1 MSLFNELKRRN
12 VLRVGTAY
20 VVAAWLLI
28 QVVETIFP
36 AFGFDD
42 AAIRIVVIVVAIAF
56 IPTLVLSWVFEITP
70 EGLKKEIDVDREQS
84 ITPVTGKRLDRFI
97 MVLLA
102 LALGYF
108 AFDKFV
114 LDPARDDLIV
124 EAARLEGRT
133 EALENSWGERSIA
146 VLPFTNRSALEED
159 VFFVD
164 GVHDD
169 LLTLL
174 SKLGDLKVISRT
186 SVEKF
191 RGTGL
196 SIPEVAARLGVATIL
211 EGAVQRAG
219 GQVRINVQ
227 LIDAGTDGHLWAET
241 YDRAL
246 TAQNIFAI
254 QSDIAQAIAGALE
267 AVLSPEEESRVAAVP
282 TSSFAAY
289 EEYLRGRQKLVSRK
303 IPDIRAAAQNFHNSI
318 ELDPN
323 YAMAYVGLADAFF
336 LLRYYGD
343 MSVAE
348 TNPLLES
355 AVNSALKLDPELGE
369 AHTAYAA
376 MLENKSQSHEA
387 ITAYQKAIE
396 LAPGYATSYHWLA
409 EIWRDRLR
417 EPGRAL
423 PLIMKALELDPLS
436 PVINIT
442 VAETLRDLGR
452 HDKALAQIDH
462 AIEIAPAYP
471 SAYIVKAVI
480 LAWSFGRI
488 DQALRLGHHAIEL
501 DSQSLIA
508 HIVITQMFSHLGDEA
523 RAIDYIERS
532 LRLGPDY
539 YLGHSIAVAIYQ
551 VSGDMERALQQA
563 RRAYAIVPGGR
574 GSLRLL
580 RNLDLGKGQ
589 AANARARYE
598 DNFPEFAGQKMLKV
612 TRKNYGAAIDYAYL
626 LYLAG
631 ENGRLRQILLP
642 VLDYLPEIDR
652 LGLRG
657 MYIDDVQALTMLG
670 ETDKALETLADAVT
684 EGWRR
689 NWRLFLG
696 SPSLDS
702 IRDDPRFIAQKEILE
717 ADMAA
722 QLESYDASANDPR
735 PRTF

>member
-20 VVAAWLLI
+20 IVASWLVI

-36 AFGFDD
+36 AFGFGD

-56 IPTLVLSWVFEITP
+56 IPALVFSWVFELTP

-84 ITPVTGKRLDRFI
+84 LTPLTGKRLDRFI

-102 LALGYF
+102 FALGYF

-114 LDPARDDLIV
+114 LDPARDDLII
-124 EAARLEGRT
+124 ETARQEGRT
-133 EALENSWGERSIA
+133 EALEKSWSERSIA
-146 VLPFTNRSALEED
+146 VLPFANRSALEED

-196 SIPEVAARLGVATIL
+196 SIPEVAAQLGVATIL

-219 GQVRINVQ
+219 GQVRVNVQ

-241 YDRAL
+241 YDREL

-254 QSDIAQAIAGALE
+254 QSDIARAIAGALQ
-267 AVLSPEEESRVAAVP
+267 AVLSTEEESRVAAVP
-282 TSSFAAY
+282 TSNFAAY
-289 EEYLRGRQKLVSRK
+289 EEYLRGRQILVSRT
-303 IPDIRAAAQNFHNSI
+303 IPDIRTAAEHFHKSI
-318 ELDPN
+318 ELDAG
-323 YAMAYVGLADAFF
+323 YAMAYVGLADAYF

-355 AVNSALKLDPELGE
+355 AVSSALELDPELGE

-376 MLENKSQSHEA
+376 MLENKGRLYEA
-387 ITAYQKAIE
+387 VAAYEQAIE

-409 EIWRDRLR
+409 ELWRGRLR
-417 EPGRAL
+417 DPDPAL
-423 PLIMKALELDPLS
+423 PLIMQALKLDPLS

-452 HDKALAQIDH
+452 RNEALAQIDH
-462 AIEIAPAYP
+462 AIEVAPTYP
-471 SAYIVKAVI
+471 SAYIIKAYT
-480 LAWSFGRI
+480 LAGSFGKLA
-488 DQALRLGHHAIEL
+488 QALRLFDYATEL
-501 DSQSLIA
+501 DPQSLIA
-508 HIVITQMFSHLGDEA
+508 CNGIARVFSHLGDEA
-523 RAIDYIERS
+523 RAIGKIKRCLES
-532 LRLGPDY
+532 GPGF
-539 YLGHSIAVAIYQ
+539 LQGHSTAAVIYQ
-551 VSGDMERALQQA
+551 VSGETELALQHA
-563 RRAYAIVPGGR
+563 RRANAISPGR
-574 GSLRLL
+574 SLVSLRVL
-580 RNLDLGKGQ
+580 RDADLNDGQ
-589 AANARARYE
+589 AADARARYE
-598 DNFPEFAGQKMLKV
+598 DIFPSFAGQQTLEV
-612 TRKNYGAAIDYAYL
+612 TRKNYRAAIDYAYL
-626 LYLAG
+626 LYKAE
-631 ENGRLRQILLP
+631 ENDRLRQILLP
-642 VLDYLPEIDR
+642 VLDYLPEIGR
-652 LGLRG
+652 LGVGG
-657 MYIDDVQALTMLG
+657 MNIDDVRALAMLG
-670 ETDKALETLADAVT
+670 EADKALETLAAAVT
-684 EGWRR
+684 EGWRW
-689 NWRLFLG
+689 NWRLFLN

-722 QLESYDASANDPR
+722 QLDSYRASEVDQE
-735 PRTF
+735 